1 MSSIGPKTE
10 NDGAF
15 LAPPGIPLTERQS
28 LCGDIDMVID
38 LNGGW
43 HYNGSPI
50 GRMELVKLFA
60 SVLKRDDDGGH
71 WLITP
76 VEACRISVVDTAFMG
91 VELQVSG
98 CRQKQELSVRTNL
111 DELIP
116 IDEKRPLIVMTDAKS
131 GAPRPIV
138 RLQNGLEARLTR
150 PVFYELVELGVAGT
164 GKQDHIYGV
173 WSFGHFFA
181 LGDMQEGND

>member
-1 MSSIGPKTE
+1 MSSIGLKVE
-10 NDGAF
+10 NSDV

-50 GRMELVKLFA
+50 GRMELVRLFA
-60 SVLKRDDDGGH
+60 SVLKRDDAGGH

-76 VEACRISVVDTAFMG
+76 VEVCRIRVVDTAFMG
-91 VELQVSG
+91 VELHVSG
-98 CRQKQELSVRTNL
+98 SGLKQQLSLRTNL
-111 DELIP
+111 DDLFL
-116 IDEKRPLIVMTDAKS
+116 IDEKQPLIVTTDAKS
-131 GAPRPIV
+131 GEPRPIV
-138 RLQNGLEARLTR
+138 RLQNGLEAKLTR

-164 GKQDHIYGV
+164 GKQDHSYGV
-173 WSFGHFFA
+173 WSFGRFFA
-181 LGDMQEGND
+181 LGDMQEGKI